1 MCSKNVVSLNVAGIL
16 MQSIYSEMTGSSYQ
30 KGIFCILTLIGPEFV
45 VFMEERNSTLQLNSY
60 TLLFSFVEKIST
72 VC

>member
-45 VFMEERNSTLQLNSY
+45 VFMEARNSTLQLDSY